1 MNTNEDKLKAEVTME
16 HLAKIRTALPML
28 ADALGL
34 EQKEMTNAGMS
45 VPRQFSTGEPY
56 RTLTLDL
63 PNDKVLHVGVYIE
76 DEHSMPCDMAYMRA
90 PKQVIEVPEHVKQK
104 GEPNHE

>member
-1 MNTNEDKLKAEVTME
+1 MNSNEDKLKAEVTME
-16 HLAKIRTALPML
+16 HLAKLRTALPML

-34 EQKEMTNAGMS
+34 EQMEISNAGMS
-45 VPRQFSTGEPY
+45 VPRQFDDGNGY

-63 PNDKVLHVGVYIE
+63 PNDKMLMVGVWIE
-76 DEHSMPCDMAYMRA
+76 DVHPMPCDMAYIRA

-104 GEPNHE
+104 GDRQ

>member
-34 EQKEMTNAGMS
+34 EQKEISNAGMS
-45 VPRQFSTGEPY
+45 EPRQFSTGEPY

-63 PNDKVLHVGVYIE
+63 PNDKVLHVGVCIE
-76 DEHSMPCDMAYMRA
+76 DEHSMPCAVAYIRA

-104 GEPNHE
+104 GDKA